1 MTLKQSDQSQ
11 QPSQNSQDEGFQ
23 ASPYYKDTFKGTAW
37 YYARYREGYP
47 DEFFA
52 LLRNK
57 FSLSENDRV
66 LDLGC
71 GTGQMAIP
79 LAESVGEVIAMDPEP
94 EMIVEG
100 KEQAAS
106 KGIQNISWVEGG
118 SDDLPDLRHE
128 LGRFKLVTIGTAF
141 HWMDRKRV
149 LDELYEIISDDGGI
163 AIASNSSIW
172 TYEPYEWLT
181 TVREMI
187 RKYLG
192 EERRAGSGTYN
203 VAPIKHEVF
212 IEGSPF
218 VNMEKWI
225 YHWVQSMTLDEL
237 IGNLYST
244 SMANPSVLGDKK
256 DAFESEL
263 RAALG
268 QLDTPD
274 GFRNEGDMDA
284 ILAWKRDA

>member
-1 MTLKQSDQSQ
+1 MTLEQSDQSQ
-11 QPSQNSQDEGFQ
+11 QSSQNEGFQ
-23 ASPYYKDTFKGTAW
+23 ASPHYKDTFKGTAW
-37 YYARYREGYP
+37 YYARFREGYP

-57 FSLSENDRV
+57 FSLSVNDRI

-71 GTGQMAIP
+71 GTGQIAIP
-79 LAESVGEVIAMDPEP
+79 LAGSVGEVVAMDPEP

-100 KEQAAS
+100 KEQAAAS
-106 KGIQNISWVEGG
+106 GVSNITWVEGG
-118 SDDLPDLRHE
+118 SDDLPDLRDK

-163 AIASNSSIW
+163 VIASNTSIW
-172 TYEPYEWLT
+172 TYRPYEWLT
-181 TVREMI
+181 TVREVI

-192 EERRAGSGTYN
+192 EKRRAGSGTFN
-203 VAPIKHEVF
+203 VAPIRHEVF

-225 YHWVQSMTLDEL
+225 HHWVRSVTLDEL

-263 RAALG
+263 RESLARLNSS
-268 QLDTPD
+268 D
-274 GFRNEGDMDA
+274 GFRSEGDMEA
-284 ILAWKRDA
+284 ILAWKRDG